1 MEPIKVGKGQ
11 LMESLT
17 KFLFEEISATEEL
30 LDNEKVDEMLHDE
43 DISILT
49 NKITR
54 TVAARELR
62 VCTDKRELKDK
73 AEEIQDRFNVSKFN
87 RIFKHILNARYYG
100 FSLFEKVYDENYNLQ
115 SLVLVPQKYVAF
127 DAKKGWY
134 ITAGSK
140 ETYIDKEKYFLCIHE
155 RDVANK
161 KGKSVLKSCLQAYED
176 KKMFGNQLRGLAKKY
191 GETII
196 FFAYDDTEDE
206 NDVKKKA
213 EEVKKMQGG
222 GTVIGVPTSLGMKL
236 SDSLYL
242 LDLKDIDPSIYI
254 KLHDWK
260 KEKLTQNLLG
270 GTLTID
276 NGQGRGSYGLGEIHQ
291 QSFDEVV
298 NDCCQFITDNMQ
310 QLLYFDSL
318 YFGYDYREFYF
329 KLEKIKDRDEE
340 LAFDEKQE
348 DLKAKRIDNF
358 LKMREAGITEEDLN
372 GDEA

>member
-1 MEPIKVGKGQ
+1 
-11 LMESLT
+11 
-17 KFLFEEISATEEL
+17 
-30 LDNEKVDEMLHDE
+30 
-43 DISILT
+43 
-49 NKITR
+49 
-54 TVAARELR
+54 
-62 VCTDKRELKDK
+62 
-73 AEEIQDRFNVSKFN
+73 
-87 RIFKHILNARYYG
+87 
-100 FSLFEKVYDENYNLQ
+100 
-115 SLVLVPQKYVAF
+115 
-127 DAKKGWY
+127 
-134 ITAGSK
+134 
-140 ETYIDKEKYFLCIHE
+140 
-155 RDVANK
+155 
-161 KGKSVLKSCLQAYED
+161 
-176 KKMFGNQLRGLAKKY
+176 
-191 GETII
+191 
-196 FFAYDDTEDE
+196 
-206 NDVKKKA
+206 
-213 EEVKKMQGG
+213 MQGG
-222 GTVIGVPTSLGMKL
+222 GTVIGVPTSFGMKL

-291 QSFDEVV
+291 ESFDEVV

-358 LKMREAGITEEDLN
+358 LKMREAGITKEDLN